1 MDPSGA
7 KQFVLTWNNSVQYD
21 TTGTWDGI
29 IFSGIPEI
37 SEKHIYNVSVEGNSS
52 GLYFTYTLVPNFNAL
67 ARFVVTKFG
76 QGQQF
81 SFESTGWNMF
91 WSVPRDACAVYGPC
105 GPYGTCDSRNLALCS
120 CEEGFKPSDNH
131 AWVSQ
136 DWASSGCVRQSPLNC
151 STDRFIDLGVTLPD
165 DGASSYPETTKKDCK
180 ETCLCNCS
188 CTAFAFNPPSGPCQ
202 IWSGDLLNM
211 RNSTPSK
218 INSNVFIRVGA
229 SQLSMK
235 RKTTSIVGVVLGIVG
250 ALTVALGI
258 CSFLLWQKHQQ
269 RSMDRRADSSDS
281 FLRMSSYKELKI
293 ATRNFR
299 SELGSGGSGSVFK
312 GSLPDGSKR
321 LLIYD
326 YMPNGSL
333 NSMLFTSNAKSKG
346 KVLDWKTRFEI
357 ALGTA
362 RGLLYLHEECR
373 GYIIHSD
380 VKPENI
386 LLDGDLSPKLANFG
400 LAKLM
405 GRDLSRV
412 LTTTRG
418 TRGYLAPEW
427 VSGLPITPKV
437 DVYSFCMT
445 LLEIISG

>member
-312 GSLPDGSKR
+312 GSLPDDPSKLYYPTWATTQITQGNTMNIVEEGVAEEADMEEVR
-321 LLIYD
+321 RACVAALLCIQED
-326 YMPNGSL
+326 DEVRP
-333 NSMLFTSNAKSKG
+333 SMREVVQMLEG
-346 KVLDWKTRFEI
+346 KIEPQFPQILSSALTDNHGEQSDTHTYSTGDVTR
-357 ALGTA
+357 
-362 RGLLYLHEECR
+362 
-373 GYIIHSD
+373 
-380 VKPENI
+380 
-386 LLDGDLSPKLANFG
+386 
-400 LAKLM
+400 
-405 GRDLSRV
+405 
-412 LTTTRG
+412 
-418 TRGYLAPEW
+418 
-427 VSGLPITPKV
+427 
-437 DVYSFCMT
+437 
-445 LLEIISG
+445 